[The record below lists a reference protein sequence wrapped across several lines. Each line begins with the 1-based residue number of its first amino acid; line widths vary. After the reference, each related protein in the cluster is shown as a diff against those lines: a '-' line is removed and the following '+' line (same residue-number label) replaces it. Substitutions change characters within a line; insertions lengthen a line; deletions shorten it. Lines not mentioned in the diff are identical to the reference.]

1 MCVFSLEFKGYF
13 FYLFFI
19 FKDFIDVY
27 RNILMLQIILCYIM
41 VVLIFLI
48 FFITLRDIFYK
59 VNEYLL
65 KNSLN
70 LIKWFY
76 DLVLKIIYYLW
87 NKKSKIILK

>member
-1 MCVFSLEFKGYF
+1 
-13 FYLFFI
+13 
-19 FKDFIDVY
+19 
-27 RNILMLQIILCYIM
+27 M

-48 FFITLRDIFYK
+48 FFIMLRDIFYK

-65 KNSLN
+65 KKSLN